1 MDTVIRIGIFLVV
14 IGVGYAAWRLLNP
27 FIFST
32 IARGLG
38 AQHVVPLPSADMR
51 PDRDAVRAGSASEAA
66 AAARIAVAART
77 APAAGGGANGLDR
90 QAVEAVG
97 GDWEAAAKFN
107 AVLAGLQ
114 ARRQPAVAR
123 AGTLRARVAWK
134 VAVFRQAALYRVVA
148 LGTGSAAAWNG
159 GHVLG
164 AALSARALLEAAALL
179 ADFERRVQRLAADG
193 NLAGIDALATER
205 AFASPLDG
213 PAEAG
218 RPRGVDPAL
227 IDAAFAADSNTR
239 AHYDAL
245 ADLSD
250 AAALGQYRVFGE
262 LDKGNTEVAF
272 SAGAGFERGVF
283 GHVLAGFGALVPAEA
298 ALQAIDDLLPRVAA
312 LDPVAA

>member
-179 ADFERRVQRLAADG
+179 ADFER